1 MRKPHL
7 IIASTKNQEV
17 LQYTVWAHDSNE
29 AKIMFDTAM
38 ERRYNG
44 ASPWRANLCFDA
56 SEMRQEAYMLEN
68 LHKNECKVQ

>member
-17 LQYTVWAHDSNE
+17 LQYTVWAHDSSE
-29 AKIMFDTAM
+29 AKVMFDAAM

-44 ASPWRANLCFDA
+44 VSPWRANLCFDA
-56 SEMRQEAYMLEN
+56 SEMRQEASKLDN
-68 LHKNECKVQ
+68 LSRYECKVN